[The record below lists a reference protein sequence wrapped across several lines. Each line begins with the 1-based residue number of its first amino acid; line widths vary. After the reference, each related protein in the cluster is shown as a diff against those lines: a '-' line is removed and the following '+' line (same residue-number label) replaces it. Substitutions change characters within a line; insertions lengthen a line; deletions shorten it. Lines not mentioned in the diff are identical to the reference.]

1 MSLCIVDRET
11 PSSEAQPY
19 TGSKGLRCVQTQ
31 AHLLPSLPG
40 APEVPQSGQETLFFM
55 SSDFPQ

>member
-1 MSLCIVDRET
+1 MSLCIVDGEI

-19 TGSKGLRCVQTQ
+19 TGSKGLSCVQTQ
-31 AHLLPSLPG
+31 AHLLPSPPDT
-40 APEVPQSGQETLFFM
+40 PEVPQSGQETLFFM